1 MTMTLEQAQSPS
13 YNPPAVRGCNPPLGC
28 FGSGPAAPPG
38 KPGKR
43 IPTQDSKANIDRK
56 IGHLRSRLEFTV
68 GWGTNL
74 PGRIIVN
81 IQISFFFKFKPILR
95 NLTNLGILRQA
106 VSGFT
111 FFTFFFSR
119 VHWTPEEI
127 RYELKLSLYLWE
139 LSMIFVRV
147 INNICERILVWLP
160 SGPAS
165 PRTPVQGKER
175 LVAPDYEGGL
185 KGW

>member
-119 VHWTPEEI
+119 VHWRPEEI
-127 RYELKLSLYLWE
+127 RYELK
-139 LSMIFVRV
+139 FVCESYRYSCD
-147 INNICERILVWLP
+147 ICHDICE
-160 SGPAS
+160 SY
-165 PRTPVQGKER
+165 Q
-175 LVAPDYEGGL
+175 
-185 KGW
+185 